1 MAVADKVIVS
11 VVFFLGL
18 AWWQKD
24 QLTAQWQKF
33 HSSSTPVPVAT
44 QTTVYTWKDKEGTVH
59 YSNTPNSH
67 AAKTTIV
74 DTSKISRLEPLPQ
87 KQENQKE
94 EPKQSEKLLLTEVRE
109 DMIQKRNQ
117 MQEAREKQL
126 QQEIEK

>member
-87 KQENQKE
+87 KQEAPKE
-94 EPKQSEKLLLTEVRE
+94 EKLLLHEVRE
-109 DMIQKRNQ
+109 DMIQNRNK
-117 MQEAREKQL
+117 MQETREKQMM
-126 QQEIEK
+126 QEIER